1 MKKNLCHPRIACLAG
16 NLRRGSNIVFSLF
29 LIFSIFMG
37 GFVFADK
44 ERHGG
49 FEFQNSRKLLEIAS
63 LELGEEILQS
73 QNVIFPNF
81 PQGWTREKFAGVIEN
96 VRFEYERESQGI
108 NENDQ
113 REKRMFD
120 YGVDEN
126 GEAYISALKPY
137 FSYYTHVP
145 VDTMFPW
152 VQDIIRDI
160 KIKLFHEISQ
170 LVWDYPNLEADLYAR
185 AYVSKLDLNHT
196 RERQKVLNLL
206 LSLFREE
213 FRTAQAPSLGKLKL
227 GQLWSCL
234 YFDVIEN
241 YPLAEGEK
249 KYLFDEAGGL
259 IFDFS
264 SQPPKNFDEFIPNNA
279 LVTSHIQNSMTEKTQ
294 YREYI
299 RMTENRSIIV
309 EVTKKNLKPQH
320 DTLEHFPSLIDST
333 ESVIGYFMCS
343 IPQEGEHR

>member
-1 MKKNLCHPRIACLAG
+1 MKKTILFAMT
-16 NLRRGSNIVFSLF
+16 VFVFNSA
-29 LIFSIFMG
+29 
-37 GFVFADK
+37 FADK

-63 LELGEEILQS
+63 SELAYQILQS

-81 PQGWTREKFAGVIEN
+81 PQGWTREKFAGTIQN
-96 VRFEYERESQGI
+96 VRPEYERESQGI

-137 FSYYTHVP
+137 FTYYAHVP
-145 VDTMFPW
+145 VDLDLPW

-160 KIKLFHEISQ
+160 KIKLFHEASH
-170 LVWDYPNLEADLYAR
+170 LVWNYPNLEADLYAR

-196 RERQKVLNLL
+196 PQRQKVLNLL

-227 GQLWSCL
+227 GQIWSCL

-241 YPLAEGEK
+241 YPLADGAK
-249 KYLFDEAGGL
+249 KYVFDEAGGF
-259 IFDFS
+259 IFDFAS
-264 SQPPKNFDEFIPNNA
+264 HPPKNFDELPHNA
-279 LVTSHIQNSMTEKTQ
+279 LVTSHIQGTAEDRIQ
-294 YREYI
+294 YREYL
-299 RMTENRSIIV
+299 RVTEDHRLMV
-309 EVTKKNLKPQH
+309 EITKKKLDPSPNN
-320 DTLEHFPSLIDST
+320 LEHFPSLIEPT
-333 ESVIGYFMCS
+333 ESVIGYFMC
-343 IPQEGEHR
+343 RW